1 MVSYPNATS
10 SLQAAHLLQLC
21 LWSCWNG
28 IHNTLG
34 SISRVDR
41 FPTAEILRDWTM
53 LGSKNFEK
61 QLRNF
66 TRKEPKTTR
75 PPWRATYNYNQTGA
89 MILESIEIPWSYL
102 KILPSNHASFQ
113 KDSLGWQAMAVCGML
128 CGPNNFPR
136 IVSLTSNSHAQSH
149 VHREI
154 QRHK

>member
-1 MVSYPNATS
+1 MVVSYPNTTS
-10 SLQAAHLLQLC
+10 SLLPQR
-21 LWSCWNG
+21 
-28 IHNTLG
+28 NTLG

-53 LGSKNFEK
+53 LGSKNLEK

-75 PPWRATYNYNQTGA
+75 PRWRATYNYNQTVA
-89 MILESIEIPWSYL
+89 MILKSIEIPWSYL

-113 KDSLGWQAMAVCGML
+113 KDSLGWQATAVCGML

-136 IVSLTSNSHAQSH
+136 IFVSLTSNSHAQSH

-154 QRHK
+154 QRHLR